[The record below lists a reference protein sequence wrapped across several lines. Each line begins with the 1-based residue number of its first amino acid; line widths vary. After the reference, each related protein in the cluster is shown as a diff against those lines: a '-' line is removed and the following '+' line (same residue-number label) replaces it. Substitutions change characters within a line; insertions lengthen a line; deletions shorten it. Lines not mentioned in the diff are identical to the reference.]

1 MLFRRHRKRLKQKN
15 VHNSSLKIIIRI
27 TEREVITVFTS
38 YIPMV
43 SLGVLKIR
51 KRNTR
56 ATAILAILIMYNI
69 INIVLNSES
78 KFTYIIDSYFV
89 FGSLIEY
96 LKLLY
101 RVTKFILICI
111 SKSEIFNIAFKLS
124 FSIHITP

>member
-1 MLFRRHRKRLKQKN
+1 
-15 VHNSSLKIIIRI
+15 
-27 TEREVITVFTS
+27 
-38 YIPMV
+38 MV

-101 RVTKFILICI
+101 QVTKFILIFI